1 MPPPSPRVGL
11 LGLSDEI
18 GPILAEVLEDE
29 GYGVEVVDEPGSLDP
44 GAVGAV
50 VVALGPGPASL
61 GVLDEL
67 RTAVSTAAVP
77 VIALA
82 SSEGLRDQ
90 AQTSGNVYATLP
102 MPFEVDDLVGVV
114 ARALAHT
121 PFEAR
126 VQQVPLRSGS
136 ALARGAEY
144 ITREQRRLMLDWAQR
159 IRQVEPFESGPEI
172 STREFLDSV
181 PRVLHAL
188 TQILLRREP
197 PDVVERDEDLVGRI
211 RAHADTRRRQ
221 GLPAEATVREYQML
235 RQVVSERLESV
246 LDPEDLM
253 AVVAE
258 VSRLTDAVV
267 RITVAEYSAL
277 QSGSPERGAGYTVM
291 PE

>member
-1 MPPPSPRVGL
+1 MPPSSPRIGL

-29 GYGVEVVDEPGSLDP
+29 GYGVDVVDGPGSLDA

-61 GVLDEL
+61 EVVDEL
-67 RTAVSTAAVP
+67 RTASSTAAVP
-77 VIALA
+77 VIVLA
-82 SSEGLRDQ
+82 SSEGLREQ
-90 AQTSGNVYATLP
+90 AQSSGNVYATLP

-114 ARALAHT
+114 ATALAHT

-126 VQQVPLRSGS
+126 VQQAPLRSES
-136 ALARGAEY
+136 SLAAGAEY

-159 IRQVEPFESGPEI
+159 IREVEPFRTRPEI
-172 STREFLDSV
+172 RTREFLDSM

-188 TQILLRREP
+188 TQILSRREL
-197 PDVVERDEDLVGRI
+197 PDIVERDEDLLGRI

-221 GLPAEATVREYQML
+221 GVPPEAAVREYQML
-235 RQVVSERLESV
+235 REVISERLRSV
-246 LDPEDLM
+246 LDPEDLL
-253 AVVAE
+253 AVVSE
-258 VSRLTDAVV
+258 VSHLTDAAV
-267 RITVAEYSAL
+267 RITVAEYTAL
-277 QSGSPERGAGYTVM
+277 QSGSPERGAGYTVQ